1 MVIALPGKLH
11 QPPSVIYL
19 ACYGVRHSVRAAAA
33 SPYFFYGLKR
43 VGCFVIDGRHH
54 VGEPANVVDRGVGSH
69 LTQQSI
75 QAIDLALA
83 EGTKVVM
90 VFCEEL
96 FRSEVLSSPP
106 FCWSLFGNLVAW
118 FVIFARS

>member
-11 QPPSVIYL
+11 QPPSIIYL
-19 ACYGVRHSVRAAAA
+19 ACYGVRHSVRAAPA

-43 VGCFVIDGRHH
+43 VGCFVIGGGDHI
-54 VGEPANVVDRGVGSH
+54 GEPANVVDRGVGPD

-75 QAIDLALA
+75 QAINLALA

-90 VFCEEL
+90 VFGEEL
-96 FRSEVLSSPP
+96 FRSEVHSSPP
-106 FCWSLFGNLVAW
+106 LLLEP
-118 FVIFARS
+118 VICLR